1 MVLYVIH
8 GWTYTT
14 KPWTK
19 TIALLKEKDIN
30 IKMLNVPGLTAPS
43 KKVWTIDDYVKW
55 ADQNIPAGAI
65 ALGHSNGGRI
75 LLNLCSQN
83 PQKLK
88 HLILLDSAGVYEK
101 STKRDLMRKFSK
113 TLAPLK
119 RVPYMQKVVHKLTG
133 ASDYSR
139 APENMKQTLA
149 NMIDSDKQLDL
160 AKITTPT
167 SILWGRAD
175 TVTPPRQAVTIH
187 RAISGS
193 TLKFF
198 NDWSHAPY
206 LSHPQELANAILNTI
221 KEVKK

>member
-14 KPWTK
+14 KPWAK
-19 TIALLKEKDIN
+19 TIALLKEKGVN

-43 KKVWTIDDYVKW
+43 QKVWTIDEYVKW
-55 ADQNIPAGAI
+55 ADQNIPDGAI

-75 LLNLCSQN
+75 LLNLCDQK
-83 PQKLK
+83 PDKLK
-88 HLILLDSAGVYEK
+88 HLILLDSAGVYEE
-101 STKRDLMRKFSK
+101 STKRNLMRHLSK

-119 RVPYMQKVVHKLTG
+119 KVPYLQKVVHKLTG
-133 ASDYSR
+133 ASDYSK

-149 NMIDSDKQLDL
+149 NMIDSDKNLDL
-160 AKITTPT
+160 TKVTTPT

-175 TVTPPRQAVTIH
+175 TVTPPRQASVIH

-193 TLKFF
+193 TLKLF
-198 NDWSHAPY
+198 NSWTHAPY
-206 LSHPQELANAILNTI
+206 ISHPQELASAILATL
-221 KEVKK
+221 KEGKK